1 MRGSEAATVFYARKP
16 SAVQVAYRIAATN
29 EQPIAAMIELVD
41 RCNEACVHC
50 YQVHGQH
57 EEMSTEEVFSVLEQL
72 AEMGV
77 LFVTLS
83 GGEPTLR
90 KDFLDIVAK
99 ARSLRFAVKVYTNG
113 LRIDDAMADRLADL
127 AVQEVQLSLYA
138 HEAARHDAVTRVPG
152 SWDKTV
158 AAARRLLARGI
169 RVVCKTPMMRGVNA
183 ECLDDYVAF
192 VQSLGADV
200 AIDPELNPREDGD
213 RTPQSL
219 SADESVKLDELR
231 DVLRS
236 RGLALP
242 ELPGEEG
249 DRLARLQVAP
259 CGAAADTVHVE
270 ADGSVEP
277 CTLLSESLGQAR
289 REGVSRAWSSE
300 RARLLRSLTHAD
312 LHGCRDCDLLPW
324 CHHCYANALREAGD
338 ALGPYPS
345 ACARAR
351 ARCSAQRGRSLEL
364 LPPEPPGRNPELGP
378 YRFEGAGQLR
388 PIEDV
393 VTESD
398 RELARRLGWAPRRPR
413 PAPDLLP
420 AELLLRGRRKARP
433 SVRRGGEPTET
444 SDSSVGGER

>member
-1 MRGSEAATVFYARKP
+1 MSGAVAERAAAFYARKA
-16 SAVQVAYRIAATN
+16 SAAVMADRLGQASG
-29 EQPIAAMIELVD
+29 QPVSAMLELVD

-57 EEMSTEEVFSVLEQL
+57 EEMSTEEVFGVLDQL

-90 KDFLDIVAK
+90 KDFLDIVAY
-99 ARSLRFAVKVYTNG
+99 ARRRRFAVKVFSNG

-152 SWDKTV
+152 SWERTV

-169 RVVCKTPMMRGVNA
+169 RVVCKTPLMRGVNA
-183 ECLDDYVAF
+183 EHLEAYVDF
-192 VQSLGADV
+192 VRSLGADV
-200 AIDPELNPREDGD
+200 AVDPELNPREDGD
-213 RTPQSL
+213 RTPQVLASDGAL
-219 SADESVKLDELR
+219 RLDAL
-231 DVLRS
+231 
-236 RGLALP
+236 RGLL
-242 ELPGEEG
+242 G
-249 DRLARLQVAP
+249 ARGLQVPSLAAEARAKRLRAAP
-259 CGAAADTVHVE
+259 CGAASGSVHVE

-277 CTLLSESLGQAR
+277 CTLLSERLGDAR
-289 REGVSRAWSSE
+289 AEGVARAWSSE

-324 CHHCYANALREAGD
+324 CQHCYANALREVGD
-338 ALGPYPS
+338 ALGPHPS

-351 ARCSAQRGRSLEL
+351 ARWAARHGRAPEL
-364 LPPEPPGRNPELGP
+364 LASEVPGRDPSRGP
-378 YRFEGAGQLR
+378 YRIEGEGRLR

-393 VTESD
+393 VTEED
-398 RELARRLGWAPRRPR
+398 RALARKLGWMPRPPR
-413 PAPDLLP
+413 PASDLLP
-420 AELLLRGRRKARP
+420 ADLLLRGRKP
-433 SVRRGGEPTET
+433 RRAT
-444 SDSSVGGER
+444 STSTVVPVAAVEEER